1 MKFSITIPSYKKRY
15 LSEAIESVLAQTY
28 TNYELIIVDDCS
40 PEDLKSV
47 IDKYDD
53 ARIHYYRNSQNCG
66 AFDVVDNWNI
76 CLGYCTGDYV
86 ICMGDDDRLLPCCLE
101 EYVKLIEKYPKLGVY
116 HAWTEV
122 IDEKSNHLNI
132 TAPRPEYETCMSLI
146 WNRWHGY
153 TKQFIGDFC
162 FDVNLLK
169 ADGGFFK
176 LPMAWASDDISAVRA
191 ARVGGIANTQILCFQ
206 YRQNRYT
213 ISSTGSSYVKADA
226 IVSEKKWY
234 KEFLRNYKVKEN
246 SIDALFYISVMTEI
260 EQHFREKFKG
270 FLSRDM
276 KASPLHVFHWIKY
289 RKKYNL
295 SIIRVLYSFKMGF
308 ESRFH
313 GM

>member
-47 IDKYDD
+47 VDKFDD
-53 ARIHYYRNSQNCG
+53 VRIHYYRNSRNCG
-66 AFDVVDNWNI
+66 AINVVDNWNI

-86 ICMGDDDRLLPCCLE
+86 ICMGDDDRLLPCSLE
-101 EYVKLIEKYPKLGVY
+101 EYVKLMKKYPGLGVY
-116 HAWTEV
+116 HAWTEL
-122 IDEKSNHLNI
+122 IDEKSNHLDV
-132 TAPRPEYETCMSLI
+132 TAPRPEYESCMSLI

-162 FDVNLLK
+162 FDVNQLK
-169 ADGGFFK
+169 AAGGFFK

-191 ARVGGIANTQILCFQ
+191 ARTGGIANTQILCFQ

-226 IVSEKKWY
+226 IISEKNWY

-246 SIDALFYISVMTEI
+246 SIDRLFYISVMSEL
-260 EQHFREKFKG
+260 EQHYLDKFKG

-276 KASPLHVFHWIKY
+276 KTSPVHVFHWIKF

-295 SIIRVLYSFKMGF
+295 SLSRVLYSLKMGF
-308 ESRFH
+308 ERRFH

>member
-28 TNYELIIVDDCS
+28 TNYEIIIVDDCS
-40 PEDLKSV
+40 PEDIKSV
-47 IDKYDD
+47 VDKYDD
-53 ARIHYYRNSQNCG
+53 VRIHYYRNSQNCG
-66 AFDVVDNWNI
+66 SVDVVDNWNI
-76 CLGYCTGDYV
+76 CLDYCTGDYV

-101 EYVKLIEKYPKLGVY
+101 EYAKLINKYPGLGVY
-116 HAWTEV
+116 HAWTEI
-122 IDEKSNHLNI
+122 IDEESAHLDV
-132 TAPRPEYETCMSLI
+132 TTPRPEYETCMSLI

-162 FDVNLLK
+162 FDVHQLK
-169 ADGGFFK
+169 ADGGFYK

-191 ARVGGIANTQILCFQ
+191 ARIGGIANTQIICFQ

-226 IVSEKKWY
+226 IVSEMNWY
-234 KEFLRNYKVKEN
+234 KRFLRNYNAKEN
-246 SIDALFYISVMTEI
+246 SIDSFFYISVMSEL

-276 KASPLHVFHWIKY
+276 KTSPLHIFHWIKY
-289 RKKYNL
+289 RQKYNL
-295 SIIRVLYSFKMGF
+295 SILRVLYAFKMGF

>member
-28 TNYELIIVDDCS
+28 TNYELIIVDDYS
-40 PEDLKSV
+40 HEDLKSV

-53 ARIHYYRNSQNCG
+53 VRIHYYRNSQNCG
-66 AFDVVDNWNI
+66 AINVVDNWNI

-101 EYVKLIEKYPKLGVY
+101 EYSKLIDKYPNLGVY

-122 IDEKSNHLNI
+122 IDEKSKHLNV
-132 TAPRPEYETCMSLI
+132 TAPRPEYESCMSLI

-162 FDVNLLK
+162 FDVNQLK

-176 LPMAWASDDISAVRA
+176 LPMAWGSDDISAVRA
-191 ARVGGIANTQILCFQ
+191 ARIGGIANTQILCFQ

-226 IVSEKKWY
+226 IVSEKNWY

-246 SIDALFYISVMTEI
+246 SIDSLFYISVMSEL
-260 EQHFREKFKG
+260 EQHFQEKFKG

-276 KASPLHVFHWIKY
+276 KTTPLHVFHWIKH
-289 RKKYNL
+289 RHKYNL
-295 SIIRVLYSFKMGF
+295 SILRVLYAFKMGF